1 MKERSIHIG
10 PRNLYIAD
18 WHYGHANVIG
28 HDNRPFQTLAEMNEA
43 FVIRWNDAVRPED
56 TVYILGDMFW
66 CCAREAVGVLR
77 TLNGKKVLIKGD
89 HDGNTKDS
97 KFCKEFKQIRDYH
110 LEIEDGWQYVVL
122 CHYPI
127 PCFRLHFRKDWCHLY
142 GHVHN
147 TFEWNMM
154 ERFKT
159 AMEELGHNFEMYN
172 VGAMMPWMDYT
183 PKTLYEISL
192 GAESFNWK
200 KGVNVY
206 DSSFDDRRH
215 QTLS

>member
-1 MKERSIHIG
+1 MRERSIHIG

-43 FVIRWNDAVRPED
+43 LVTRWNDAVRPED

-66 CCAREAVGVLR
+66 CCAREAAGVLR
-77 TLNGKKVLIKGD
+77 TLNGKKVLIKGN
-89 HDGNTKDS
+89 HDGNTRDS
-97 KFCKEFKQIRDYH
+97 EFCKEFELIQDY

-127 PCFRLHFRKDWCHLY
+127 PCFHLHFYEGWCHLY

-147 TFEWNMM
+147 TFEWNMT

-159 AMEELGHNFEMYN
+159 AMEELGHNCEM
-172 VGAMMPWMDYT
+172 
-183 PKTLYEISL
+183 
-192 GAESFNWK
+192 
-200 KGVNVY
+200 
-206 DSSFDDRRH
+206 
-215 QTLS
+215 